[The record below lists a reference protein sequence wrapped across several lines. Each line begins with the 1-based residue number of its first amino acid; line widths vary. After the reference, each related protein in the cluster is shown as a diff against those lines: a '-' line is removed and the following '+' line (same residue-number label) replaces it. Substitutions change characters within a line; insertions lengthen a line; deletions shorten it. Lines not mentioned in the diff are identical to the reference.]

1 MPEKKVLPVLSMVV
15 SFVCLLDHIF
25 FFATYSYLYLPLVA
39 SSLALIG
46 LVQNKGRQ
54 KVWSLA
60 KLVLAAL
67 AVAVVAYAQR
77 LFLIKCKVPPSY
89 INYQILSKTVPKAQ
103 KGYLTAPSRH
113 FL

>member
-25 FFATYSYLYLPLVA
+25 FFTTYSYLYLPLVA

-60 KLVLAAL
+60 GLILAVL
-67 AVAVVAYAQR
+67 AVAVVAYAYYD
-77 LFLIKCKVPPSY
+77 P
-89 INYQILSKTVPKAQ
+89 TVIP
-103 KGYLTAPSRH
+103 Y
-113 FL
+113 

>member
-1 MPEKKVLPVLSMVV
+1 MSEKKGLLVLSMVV
-15 SFVCLLDHIF
+15 SFVSLLDHIF

-39 SSLALIG
+39 SSLAIIS

-54 KVWSLA
+54 KVWSI
-60 KLVLAAL
+60 AAL
-67 AVAVVAYAQR
+67 AVAVVTYTQR
-77 LFLIKCKVPPSY
+77 LFLIKCKVPPSC

-103 KGYLTAPSRH
+103 KDYLTAPSRH

>member
-39 SSLALIG
+39 SSLALIS

-60 KLVLAAL
+60 ELVLAVL

-89 INYQILSKTVPKAQ
+89 YKLSNTIKN
-103 KGYLTAPSRH
+103 SS
-113 FL
+113 

>member
-1 MPEKKVLPVLSMVV
+1 MPEKKVLPVLSMMV

-60 KLVLAAL
+60 AL
-67 AVAVVAYAQR
+67 AVAVVTYAQR
-77 LFLIKCKVPPSY
+77 LFLIKCKVPNSY